1 MKHQTFIAAAVQMN
15 CELGNPGSNLEK
27 AYHLIEQAVLK
38 GASFIVLPELFNT
51 GYRVEEKDWQYAEY
65 IPGYTSEWLVQ
76 TAQKFNVIIAG
87 CILEK
92 KNDRI
97 YDTCLV
103 VDRDGIQGTYRKIYL
118 WNQEKQ
124 RFQKG
129 DRYEVTQLGEVT
141 LGMQI
146 CYEVGFPEGARV
158 LTLKGANVLIYSSAF
173 GSLRRYAW
181 DIATKARALENG
193 CFVIASNRTGTEKN
207 ETVFGGGSRIINP
220 QGKVLTEATKED
232 EVIVA
237 EIDLVQVEEQRKA
250 IPYLLDLQNDMYKEP
265 SK

>member
-1 MKHQTFIAAAVQMN
+1 T
-15 CELGNPGSNLEK
+15 
-27 AYHLIEQAVLK
+27 
-38 GASFIVLPELFNT
+38 
-51 GYRVEEKDWQYAEY
+51 
-65 IPGYTSEWLVQ
+65 
-76 TAQKFNVIIAG
+76 IAG

-92 KNDRI
+92 ESDCI

-118 WNQEKQ
+118 WDQEKQ

-173 GSLRRYAW
+173 GS
-181 DIATKARALENG
+181 
-193 CFVIASNRTGTEKN
+193 
-207 ETVFGGGSRIINP
+207 
-220 QGKVLTEATKED
+220 
-232 EVIVA
+232 
-237 EIDLVQVEEQRKA
+237 
-250 IPYLLDLQNDMYKEP
+250 
-265 SK
+265 